1 MTGEIT
7 IMGKDSAMVKTVH
20 GIVHGKTIELDE
32 DLGVAEGQEVEVQVT
47 IIPTS
52 PGTEPWGEGLRRC
65 AGALAGI
72 PELDEDMEQILRER
86 KTAKFREV
94 PE

>member
-1 MTGEIT
+1 MSI
-7 IMGKDSAMVKTVH
+7 IVH
-20 GIVHGKTIELDE
+20 GIVHGKTIELDQE
-32 DLGVAEGQEVEVQVT
+32 IGVRDGEKVEVVIQ
-47 IIPTS
+47 IMPAS
-52 PGTEPWGEGLRRC
+52 PGTELWGEGLRRC

-72 PELDEDMEQILRER
+72 PGLDEDMEEILGER